1 MLLERVADDLGLE
14 EMVKAVRVKAM
25 AETGRPWQRRLLK
38 EKKHNEI
45 SDKLD
50 TIILALQAMGSNS
63 QGSRG
68 PNPLPEI
75 PFPFPE
81 PDPDFIWNQPKY
93 FALGDWNGNRST
105 TIILSNLM

>member
-25 AETGRPWQRRLLK
+25 VETGREQLK

-75 PFPFPE
+75 PFPE
-81 PDPDFIWNQPKY
+81 PDPDFI
-93 FALGDWNGNRST
+93 
-105 TIILSNLM
+105 

>member
-25 AETGRPWQRRLLK
+25 VETGREQLK

-50 TIILALQAMGSNS
+50 TIILGLGNTCGGEQSAGVATSRGSNQ
-63 QGSRG
+63 QG
-68 PNPLPEI
+68 
-75 PFPFPE
+75 
-81 PDPDFIWNQPKY
+81 
-93 FALGDWNGNRST
+93 
-105 TIILSNLM
+105 

>member
-1 MLLERVADDLGLE
+1 MLLERVADELRLE

-25 AETGRPWQRRLLK
+25 AETGREQLK

-75 PFPFPE
+75 PLPFPE
-81 PDPDFIWNQPKY
+81 PDPDFI
-93 FALGDWNGNRST
+93 
-105 TIILSNLM
+105 